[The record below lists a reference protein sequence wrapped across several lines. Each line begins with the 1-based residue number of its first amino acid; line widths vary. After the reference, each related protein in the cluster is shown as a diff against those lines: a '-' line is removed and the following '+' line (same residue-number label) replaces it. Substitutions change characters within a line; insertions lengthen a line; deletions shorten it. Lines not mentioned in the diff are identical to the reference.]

1 MTATL
6 EVTEMEFMEDGEY
19 AGADTDRM
27 YPTMKG

>member
-6 EVTEMEFMEDGEY
+6 EVVDMEFMEDDEY
-19 AGADTDRM
+19 GGVDVDRM